1 MKSYLEEVCIYETM
15 KKETHDFLLEKY
27 KHEIQTQREMIGSIR
42 EEAFKPYDRFNPE
55 KFEYLQK
62 VCEDY
67 TCKLW
72 FLFNFD
78 AEQYEIRKKNEI
90 YRRKNS

>member
-1 MKSYLEEVCIYETM
+1 MKSYLEEACIYKTM
-15 KKETHDFLLEKY
+15 EKETHDFLLEKF
-27 KHEIQTQREMIGSIR
+27 KHEIKTQREMLASIR
-42 EEAFKPYDRFNPE
+42 EESFKPYDQFNPE

-62 VCEDY
+62 VYEDY

-78 AEQYEIRKKNEI
+78 AEQLEIRKK
-90 YRRKNS
+90 K

>member
-1 MKSYLEEVCIYETM
+1 MKSYLEEACIYKTM
-15 KKETHDFLLEKY
+15 KKETYDFLLEKF
-27 KHEIQTQREMIGSIR
+27 KHEIKTQREMIGSIR
-42 EEAFKPYDRFNPE
+42 EEAFKPEHLFDPK

-62 VCEDY
+62 VYEDY

-78 AEQYEIRKKNEI
+78 AEQIEIRNKK
-90 YRRKNS
+90 